1 MTPIRTAART
11 LLGALFV
18 GSGYYV
24 LKHPERHVAEAKPVA
39 DYLEPALE
47 AANLPTDTE
56 TLVKATGAA
65 QIAGGLLLAS
75 GHFTRPAAAVL
86 AATVVPSTIAAHP
99 FWNENDPER
108 KAEQRTQFAK
118 NLGLLGGLLYAMVD
132 RGGKPSL
139 AYQTRYAARDAGRR
153 AGYAARDARRAAKV
167 AGLTAGLSGVT
178 TAKRAGTAVSRAG
191 DAVSD
196 TVGNAAW
203 RASTVASDAGKA
215 VRRTARTARR
225 EARIAARAL
234 QAGRRLPF

>member
-99 FWNENDPER
+99 FWNEEDPDR

-153 AGYAARDARRAAKV
+153 AGYAVRDARRAAKV
-167 AGLTAGLSGVT
+167 AGAAAGLSGVT
-178 TAKRAGTAVSRAG
+178 AAKRASHAVGRAS
-191 DAVSD
+191 DAITD

-203 RASTVASDAGKA
+203 RASTVASDAGKS
-215 VRRTARTARR
+215 VRRSARTARR
-225 EARIAARAL
+225 EAKLAARAL
-234 QAGRRLPF
+234 QAGRRMPF